1 VNGGHPVQDGVP
13 RRQQRLVA
21 APGAEKA
28 RDWIGANDNKSEK
41 LRRQTLR
48 RRARAQGLE
57 LRNSAYGY
65 ALIDAA
71 RHPIEDRHDLSLDEV
86 ESRLAPS

>member
-1 VNGGHPVQDGVP
+1 MNGGYPVQDGIP

-21 APGAEKA
+21 AHGAEKA
-28 RDWIGANDNKSEK
+28 GDWIGANDAKTEK

-57 LRNSAYGY
+57 LRNSEYGY

-71 RHPIEDRHDLSLDEV
+71 RHPVEDRHDLSLDEV
-86 ESRLAPS
+86 ESRLARS

>member
-1 VNGGHPVQDGVP
+1 MNGGHPVQDGIP
-13 RRQQRLVA
+13 RRHQRLVA
-21 APGAEKA
+21 AHGAEKA
-28 RDWIGANDNKSEK
+28 ANWIGANDTKTEK

-48 RRARAQGLE
+48 RRAHAEGLE

-86 ESRLAPS
+86 ESRLAPG